1 MAESAAMGTPEAH
14 FFADVGTPPA
24 ATSLRLSVPTLV
36 IWGLSDPTM
45 LSGSLVGLEEY
56 VKDLTVV
63 RIDDAGH
70 YPMRSHPDQVHHA
83 IRNFVRRLR

>member
-1 MAESAAMGTPEAH
+1 
-14 FFADVGTPPA
+14 
-24 ATSLRLSVPTLV
+24 
-36 IWGLSDPTM
+36 M

-83 IRNFVRRLR
+83 IRNFVHRLR